1 VKAFRNGGFFFYSHH
16 CNGKELF
23 SLIYCTCR
31 KYNNMKKTLFLFLT
45 LFAAVFVFFSFKNK
59 RTIASDIDFEPITV
73 IELFTSQGCSSCPSA
88 DRLLSQTIFEAA
100 EQHKKVYALS
110 FHVDYWNRLGW
121 ADPFSSKQFSE
132 RQANYVDVFNIN
144 GAYTPQMVVNGVN
157 QFTGSD
163 KGALNKYIAA
173 TQNTKATIHFKTL
186 QATHKE
192 NNSIEIKYA
201 LEGDIKACK
210 INVALVSAKETTFIP
225 RGENEGVTLTN
236 ENVVLGFT
244 TKIAIAEDVI
254 SINTKNISAQSKMAV
269 IAYIQ
274 EQNNYTIIGAAAASL
289 K

>member
-1 VKAFRNGGFFFYSHH
+1 
-16 CNGKELF
+16 
-23 SLIYCTCR
+23 
-31 KYNNMKKTLFLFLT
+31 MKNKLFLYVI
-45 LFAAVFVFFSFKNK
+45 LFTGVALFFSFKNK
-59 RTIASDIDFEPITV
+59 KPIEQPIDFEPVTV

-100 EQHKKVYALS
+100 KQHKKIYALS

-121 ADPFSSKQFSE
+121 ADPFSNKRFSE

-144 GAYTPQMVVNGVN
+144 GAYTPQMVVNGGY

-163 KGALNKYIAA
+163 KSALNKYIAA
-173 TQNTKATIHFKTL
+173 TQNTRAIIHFKTL
-186 QATHKE
+186 EATHKE

-201 LEGDIKACK
+201 LEGDVKACK
-210 INVALVSAKETTFIP
+210 INVALVSAKEKTFIQ

-236 ENVVLGFT
+236 ENVVCGFIT
-244 TKIAIAEDVI
+244 QKAMVEDVVFI
-254 SINTKNISAQSKMAV
+254 DTKNINTKSKMAV

-274 EQNNYTIIGAAAASL
+274 EQNNYTIIGAASVSL

>member
-1 VKAFRNGGFFFYSHH
+1 
-16 CNGKELF
+16 
-23 SLIYCTCR
+23 
-31 KYNNMKKTLFLFLT
+31 MKKKLFLFGIL
-45 LFAAVFVFFSFKNK
+45 LAAVFVFFSFKNQQ
-59 RTIASDIDFEPITV
+59 TIEVIIDFEPVTV

-100 EQHKKVYALS
+100 KQHKKIYALS

-132 RQANYVDVFNIN
+132 RQANYVDVLNIN
-144 GAYTPQMVVNGVN
+144 GAYTPQMVVNGAY

-163 KGALNKYIAA
+163 KLSLSKYITA
-173 TQNTKATIHFKTL
+173 TQNTKAPIHFKTL
-186 QATHKE
+186 AATQKE

-201 LEGDIKACK
+201 LEGDAKACK

-236 ENVVLGFT
+236 ENVVRSFT
-244 TKIAIAEDVI
+244 TKKAMAEDVI
-254 SINTKNISAQSKMAV
+254 SIDTKNISAQSKMAV
-269 IAYIQ
+269 IAYLQ
-274 EQNNYTIIGAAAASL
+274 EQNSYKIIGAASVSL

>member
-1 VKAFRNGGFFFYSHH
+1 
-16 CNGKELF
+16 
-23 SLIYCTCR
+23 
-31 KYNNMKKTLFLFLT
+31 MKKKLFLYAI
-45 LFAAVFVFFSFKNK
+45 LFTAVSLFFSFKNK
-59 RTIASDIDFEPITV
+59 KPIEQPIDFEPITV

-100 EQHKKVYALS
+100 KQNKKIYALS

-144 GAYTPQMVVNGVN
+144 GAYTPQMVVNGAY

-163 KGALNKYIAA
+163 KAALNRYITA
-173 TQNTKATIHFKTL
+173 TQNTKATVHFKRL
-186 QATHKE
+186 EATYKE
-192 NNSIEIKYA
+192 NRSIEIKYT
-201 LEGDIKACK
+201 LEGDVKGCK
-210 INVALVSAKETTFIP
+210 INVALVSAKETTFIQ

-236 ENVVLGFT
+236 ENVVHGF
-244 TKIAIAEDVI
+244 IAKKALIEDIIAMD
-254 SINTKNISAQSKMAV
+254 TKNTHINSKIAV

-274 EQNNYTIIGAAAASL
+274 EQNNYTIIGAGLVSL